1 MKRILTTIIIAL
13 AFSIMV
19 LAQGYAQAYFPVR
32 LHDFGYIKEEKG
44 PVSYTFELENKGT
57 KPLIIVQVT
66 ASCGCTRPQ
75 YSTRPIKPGKKGKIK
90 VTYSPYGRPGAFEK
104 IIKVKTNGREKR
116 TLLVISGT
124 VIPRGKK

>member
-1 MKRILTTIIIAL
+1 MKRTFTSIIIAL
-13 AFSIMV
+13 VCCIMA
-19 LAQGYAQAYFPVR
+19 LADGFAQAYFPVR
-32 LHDFGYIKEEKG
+32 NHDFGYIKEAKG
-44 PVSYTFELENKGT
+44 PVSYTFELQNKGT

-90 VTYSPYGRPGAFEK
+90 ITYSPYGRPGAFEK

-116 TLLVISGT
+116 TVLMITGT
-124 VIPRGKK
+124 VIPRNK